1 MRRFLVLHSS
11 LQNHSFVKREYD
23 GLLNILA
30 SDFDAQFDFLDSL
43 ESLPSLSKYEDFIIS
58 TGGVENIFLDLLKR
72 NLVGTNVTL
81 IADGRFNSLAASMEI
96 LTYLNN
102 NNIKAFIAYGSNEE
116 ISARL
121 KDLTHVDF
129 VNEQCG
135 SAALSLSGDK
145 IAVFGEPSD
154 WLIASNVD
162 RDFLKQKFN
171 IDFVDI
177 PLDTLFRRFSLIDDN
192 MVEFLTTD
200 FQAVTS
206 RGETTERDLLDSLK
220 IYLAI
225 NQICQENNCTCAT
238 VRCFSIIEKLKA
250 TGCLALALLNDEG
263 IDAACEG
270 DLQSLLSMI
279 LVRRVTGMPS
289 FMANPSAMS
298 KDNHTTTFAHCTVPT
313 TMCRRYGFRSH
324 FESQCGLAVAGEFS
338 PSEVY
343 TIFKWGGEKLDRFFV
358 EEAVSVVA
366 PSNENLCRS
375 QLTLNFYNPEYM
387 LNNPIGN
394 HHIIVKGA
402 FADKL
407 RTVLKR

>member
-30 SDFDAQFDFLDSL
+30 SDFDAQFDFLDNL
-43 ESLPSLSKYEDFIIS
+43 ESLPSSSKYEDFIIS

-121 KDLTHVDF
+121 KDLTHIDF

-177 PLDTLFRRFSLIDDN
+177 PLETLFRRFSLIDDN

-279 LVRRVTGMPS
+279 LVRRITGMPS

-394 HHIIVKGA
+394 HHIILKGA

-407 RTVLKR
+407 RTALKR

>member
-11 LQNHSFVKREYD
+11 LQNHSFIKREYD

-30 SDFDAQFDFLDSL
+30 SDFDAQFDFLDNL
-43 ESLPSLSKYEDFIIS
+43 ESLPSSSKYEDFIIS

-96 LTYLNN
+96 LTFLNN

-121 KDLTHVDF
+121 KEHPHVDF

-192 MVEFLTTD
+192 MVEFLATD
-200 FQAVTS
+200 FKAVTS

-394 HHIIVKGA
+394 HHIILKGA

-407 RTVLKR
+407 RTALKR

>member
-30 SDFDAQFDFLDSL
+30 SDFDAQFDFLDNL
-43 ESLPSLSKYEDFIIS
+43 ESLPSSSKYEDFIIS

-121 KDLTHVDF
+121 KEHPHVDF

-407 RTVLKR
+407 RTALKR

>member
-30 SDFDAQFDFLDSL
+30 SDFDAQFDFLDNL
-43 ESLPSLSKYEDFIIS
+43 ESLPSSSKYEDFIIS

-121 KDLTHVDF
+121 KEHPHVDF

-162 RDFLKQKFN
+162 RDFLKQKFY

-192 MVEFLTTD
+192 MVEFLATD
-200 FQAVTS
+200 FQAVIS

-407 RTVLKR
+407 RTALKR

>member
-30 SDFDAQFDFLDSL
+30 SDFDAQFDFLDNL
-43 ESLPSLSKYEDFIIS
+43 ESLPSSSKYEDFIIS

-121 KDLTHVDF
+121 KDLTHIDF

-177 PLDTLFRRFSLIDDN
+177 PLETLFRRFSLIDDN

-375 QLTLNFYNPEYM
+375 QLILNFYNPEYM

-407 RTVLKR
+407 RTALKR

>member
-30 SDFDAQFDFLDSL
+30 SDFDAQFDFLDNL
-43 ESLPSLSKYEDFIIS
+43 ESLPSSSKYEDFIIS

-121 KDLTHVDF
+121 KDLTHIDF

-177 PLDTLFRRFSLIDDN
+177 PLETLFRRFSLIDDN
-192 MVEFLTTD
+192 MVEFLATD

-358 EEAVSVVA
+358 EEAISVVA

-407 RTVLKR
+407 RTALKR

>member
-30 SDFDAQFDFLDSL
+30 SDFDAQFDFLDNL
-43 ESLPSLSKYEDFIIS
+43 ESLPSSSKYEDFIIS

-96 LTYLNN
+96 LTYLNY

-121 KDLTHVDF
+121 KEHPHVDF

-192 MVEFLTTD
+192 MVEFLATD

-279 LVRRVTGMPS
+279 LVRRITGMPS

-358 EEAVSVVA
+358 EEAISVVA

-394 HHIIVKGA
+394 HHIILKGA

-407 RTVLKR
+407 RTALKR

>member
-30 SDFDAQFDFLDSL
+30 SDFDAQFDFLDNL
-43 ESLPSLSKYEDFIIS
+43 ESLPSSSKYEDFIIS

-96 LTYLNN
+96 LTYLNY

-121 KDLTHVDF
+121 KEHPHVDF

-338 PSEVY
+338 PSEVF

-407 RTVLKR
+407 RTALKR

>member
-30 SDFDAQFDFLDSL
+30 SDFDAQFDFLDNL
-43 ESLPSLSKYEDFIIS
+43 ESLPSSSKYEDFIIS

-121 KDLTHVDF
+121 KEHPHVDF

-192 MVEFLTTD
+192 MVEFLAAD

-394 HHIIVKGA
+394 HHIILKGA

-407 RTVLKR
+407 RTALKR

>member
-30 SDFDAQFDFLDSL
+30 SDFDAQFDFLDNL
-43 ESLPSLSKYEDFIIS
+43 ESLPSSSKYEDFIIS

-121 KDLTHVDF
+121 KDLTHIDF

-162 RDFLKQKFN
+162 RDFLKQKFY

-192 MVEFLTTD
+192 MVEFLAAD

-407 RTVLKR
+407 RTALKR

>member
-30 SDFDAQFDFLDSL
+30 SDFDAQFDFLDNL
-43 ESLPSLSKYEDFIIS
+43 ESLPSSSKYEDFIIS

-102 NNIKAFIAYGSNEE
+102 NNIKAVIAYGSNEE

-121 KDLTHVDF
+121 KDLTHIDF

-192 MVEFLTTD
+192 MVEFLATD

-220 IYLAI
+220 NYLAI

-407 RTVLKR
+407 RTALKR

>member
-30 SDFDAQFDFLDSL
+30 SDFDAQFDFLDNL
-43 ESLPSLSKYEDFIIS
+43 ESLPSSSKYEDFIIS

-102 NNIKAFIAYGSNEE
+102 NNIKAVIAYGSNEE

-121 KDLTHVDF
+121 KDLTHIDF

-192 MVEFLTTD
+192 MVEFLATD

-279 LVRRVTGMPS
+279 LVRRITGMPS

-394 HHIIVKGA
+394 HHIILKGA

-407 RTVLKR
+407 RTALKR

>member
-30 SDFDAQFDFLDSL
+30 SDFDAQFDFLDNL
-43 ESLPSLSKYEDFIIS
+43 ESLPSSSKYEDFIIS

-81 IADGRFNSLAASMEI
+81 IADGRFNSLAAAIEI

-121 KDLTHVDF
+121 KEHPHVDF

-192 MVEFLTTD
+192 MVEFLATD

-279 LVRRVTGMPS
+279 LVRRITGMPS

-358 EEAVSVVA
+358 EEAISVVA

-375 QLTLNFYNPEYM
+375 QLTLNFYNPEYI

-394 HHIIVKGA
+394 HHIILKGA

-407 RTVLKR
+407 RTALKR

>member
-30 SDFDAQFDFLDSL
+30 SDFDAQFDFLDNL
-43 ESLPSLSKYEDFIIS
+43 ESLPSSSKYEDFIIS

-121 KDLTHVDF
+121 KDLTHIDF

-177 PLDTLFRRFSLIDDN
+177 PLETLFRRFSLIDDN
-192 MVEFLTTD
+192 MVEFLATD

-394 HHIIVKGA
+394 HHIIVKGT

-407 RTVLKR
+407 RTALKR

>member
-30 SDFDAQFDFLDSL
+30 SDFDAQFDFLDNL
-43 ESLPSLSKYEDFIIS
+43 ESLPSSSKYEDFIIS

-96 LTYLNN
+96 LTYLNY

-121 KDLTHVDF
+121 KEHPHVDF

-135 SAALSLSGDK
+135 GAALSLSGDK

-192 MVEFLTTD
+192 MVEFLAAD

-407 RTVLKR
+407 RTALKR

>member
-30 SDFDAQFDFLDSL
+30 SDFDAQFDFLDNL
-43 ESLPSLSKYEDFIIS
+43 ESLPSSSKYEDFIIS

-121 KDLTHVDF
+121 KEHPHVDF

-162 RDFLKQKFN
+162 RDFLKQKFY

-192 MVEFLTTD
+192 MVEFLAAD

-394 HHIIVKGA
+394 HHIILKGA

-407 RTVLKR
+407 RTALKR

>member
-30 SDFDAQFDFLDSL
+30 SDFDAQFDFLDNL
-43 ESLPSLSKYEDFIIS
+43 ESLPSSSKYEDFIIS

-121 KDLTHVDF
+121 KEHPHVDF

-206 RGETTERDLLDSLK
+206 RGETTERDILDSLK

-407 RTVLKR
+407 RTALKR

>member
-30 SDFDAQFDFLDSL
+30 SDFDAQFDFLDNL
-43 ESLPSLSKYEDFIIS
+43 ESLPSSSKYEDFIIS

-121 KDLTHVDF
+121 KEHPHVDF

-162 RDFLKQKFN
+162 RDFLKQKFY

-192 MVEFLTTD
+192 MVEFLAAD

-279 LVRRVTGMPS
+279 LVRRITGMPS

-394 HHIIVKGA
+394 HHIILKGA

-407 RTVLKR
+407 RTALKR

>member
-30 SDFDAQFDFLDSL
+30 SDFDAQFDFLDNL
-43 ESLPSLSKYEDFIIS
+43 ESLPSSSKYEDFIIS

-102 NNIKAFIAYGSNEE
+102 NNIKAVIAYGSNEE

-121 KDLTHVDF
+121 KDLTHIDF

-192 MVEFLTTD
+192 MVEFLATD

-407 RTVLKR
+407 RTALKR

>member
-30 SDFDAQFDFLDSL
+30 SDFDAQFDFLDNL
-43 ESLPSLSKYEDFIIS
+43 ESLPSSSKYEDFIIS

-102 NNIKAFIAYGSNEE
+102 NNIKTFIAYGSNEE

-121 KDLTHVDF
+121 KEHTHVDF

-177 PLDTLFRRFSLIDDN
+177 PLETLFRRFSLIDDN
-192 MVEFLTTD
+192 MVEFLATD

-394 HHIIVKGA
+394 HHIILKGA

-407 RTVLKR
+407 RTALKR

>member
-121 KDLTHVDF
+121 KDLTHIDF

-177 PLDTLFRRFSLIDDN
+177 PLETLFRRFSLIDDN

-407 RTVLKR
+407 RTALKR

>member
-30 SDFDAQFDFLDSL
+30 SDFDAQFDFLDNL
-43 ESLPSLSKYEDFIIS
+43 ESLPSSSKYEDFIIS

-96 LTYLNN
+96 LTYLNY

-121 KDLTHVDF
+121 KEHPHVDF

-162 RDFLKQKFN
+162 RDFLKQKFY

-192 MVEFLTTD
+192 MVEFLATD

-394 HHIIVKGA
+394 HHIIVKGT

-407 RTVLKR
+407 RTALKR

>member
-30 SDFDAQFDFLDSL
+30 SDFDAQFDFLDNL
-43 ESLPSLSKYEDFIIS
+43 ESLPSSSKYEDFIIS

-72 NLVGTNVTL
+72 NLVGTSVPL

-121 KDLTHVDF
+121 KEHPHVDF

-162 RDFLKQKFN
+162 RDFLKQKFY

-192 MVEFLTTD
+192 MVEFLAAD

-313 TMCRRYGFRSH
+313 TMFRRYGFRSH

-394 HHIIVKGA
+394 HHIILKGA

-407 RTVLKR
+407 RTALKR

>member
-30 SDFDAQFDFLDSL
+30 SDFDAQFDFLDNL
-43 ESLPSLSKYEDFIIS
+43 ESLPSSSKYEDFIIS

-121 KDLTHVDF
+121 KEHPHVDF

-145 IAVFGEPSD
+145 IAVFGKPSD

-192 MVEFLTTD
+192 MVEFLATD

-279 LVRRVTGMPS
+279 LVRRITGMPS

-358 EEAVSVVA
+358 EEAISVVA

-394 HHIIVKGA
+394 HHIIVKGS

-407 RTVLKR
+407 RTALKR

>member
-23 GLLNILA
+23 GLLDILA
-30 SDFDAQFDFLDSL
+30 SDFDAQFDFLDNL
-43 ESLPSLSKYEDFIIS
+43 ESLPSSSKYEDFIIS

-121 KDLTHVDF
+121 KEHPHVDF

-177 PLDTLFRRFSLIDDN
+177 PLETLFRRFSLIDDN
-192 MVEFLTTD
+192 MVEFLATD

-407 RTVLKR
+407 RTALKR

>member
-30 SDFDAQFDFLDSL
+30 SDFDAQFDFLDNL
-43 ESLPSLSKYEDFIIS
+43 ESLPSSSKYEDFIIS

-121 KDLTHVDF
+121 KEHPHVDF

-145 IAVFGEPSD
+145 IAVFGKPSD

-192 MVEFLTTD
+192 MVEFLATD

-394 HHIIVKGA
+394 HHIILKGA

-407 RTVLKR
+407 RTALKR

>member
-30 SDFDAQFDFLDSL
+30 SDFDAQFDFLDNL
-43 ESLPSLSKYEDFIIS
+43 ESLPSSSKYEDFIIS

-121 KDLTHVDF
+121 KDLTHIDF

-162 RDFLKQKFN
+162 RNFLKQKFN

-192 MVEFLTTD
+192 MVEFLATD

-298 KDNHTTTFAHCTVPT
+298 KENHTTTFAHCTVPT

-407 RTVLKR
+407 RTALKR

>member
-30 SDFDAQFDFLDSL
+30 SDFDAQFDFLDNL
-43 ESLPSLSKYEDFIIS
+43 ESLPSSSKYEDFIIS

-121 KDLTHVDF
+121 KEHPHVDF

-177 PLDTLFRRFSLIDDN
+177 PLETLFRRFSLIDDN

-338 PSEVY
+338 PSEVF

-394 HHIIVKGA
+394 HHIILKGA

-407 RTVLKR
+407 RTALKR

>member
-30 SDFDAQFDFLDSL
+30 SDFDAQFDFLDNL
-43 ESLPSLSKYEDFIIS
+43 ESLPSSSKYENFIIS

-102 NNIKAFIAYGSNEE
+102 NNIKAVIAYGSNEE

-121 KDLTHVDF
+121 KEHPHVDF

-135 SAALSLSGDK
+135 GAALSLSGDK

-192 MVEFLTTD
+192 MVEFLATD

-298 KDNHTTTFAHCTVPT
+298 KENHTTTFAHCTVPT

-394 HHIIVKGA
+394 HHIILKGA

-407 RTVLKR
+407 RTALKR

>member
-30 SDFDAQFDFLDSL
+30 SDFDAQFDFLDNL
-43 ESLPSLSKYEDFIIS
+43 ESLPSSSKYEDFIIS

-121 KDLTHVDF
+121 KDLTHIDF

-177 PLDTLFRRFSLIDDN
+177 PLETLFRRFSLIDDN
-192 MVEFLTTD
+192 MVEFLATD

-279 LVRRVTGMPS
+279 LVRRITGMPS

>member
-23 GLLNILA
+23 GLLDILA
-30 SDFDAQFDFLDSL
+30 SDFDAQFDFLDNL
-43 ESLPSLSKYEDFIIS
+43 ESLPSSSKYEDFIIS

-121 KDLTHVDF
+121 KEHPHVDF

-177 PLDTLFRRFSLIDDN
+177 PLETLFRRFSLIDDN
-192 MVEFLTTD
+192 MVEFLATD

-279 LVRRVTGMPS
+279 LVRRVTGMSS

-394 HHIIVKGA
+394 HHIILKGA

-407 RTVLKR
+407 RTALKR

>member
-1 MRRFLVLHSS
+1 MRRFLVLRSS

-30 SDFDAQFDFLDSL
+30 SDFDAQFDFLDNL
-43 ESLPSLSKYEDFIIS
+43 ESLPSSSKYEDFIIS

-121 KDLTHVDF
+121 KEHPHVDF

-177 PLDTLFRRFSLIDDN
+177 PLETLFRRFSLIDDN
-192 MVEFLTTD
+192 MVEFLATD

-394 HHIIVKGA
+394 HHIILKGA

-407 RTVLKR
+407 RTALKR

>member
-30 SDFDAQFDFLDSL
+30 SDFDAQFDFLDNL
-43 ESLPSLSKYEDFIIS
+43 ESLPSSSKYEDFIIS

-121 KDLTHVDF
+121 KEHPHVDF

-177 PLDTLFRRFSLIDDN
+177 PLETLFRRFSLIDDN

-279 LVRRVTGMPS
+279 LVRRITGMPS

-407 RTVLKR
+407 RTALKR

>member
-30 SDFDAQFDFLDSL
+30 SDFDAQFDFLDNL
-43 ESLPSLSKYEDFIIS
+43 ESLPSSSKYEDFIIS

-121 KDLTHVDF
+121 KDLTHIDF

-192 MVEFLTTD
+192 MVEFLAAD

-407 RTVLKR
+407 RTALKR

>member
-30 SDFDAQFDFLDSL
+30 SDFDAQFDFLDNL
-43 ESLPSLSKYEDFIIS
+43 ESLPSSSKYEDFIIS

-121 KDLTHVDF
+121 KDLTHIDF

-177 PLDTLFRRFSLIDDN
+177 PLETLFRRFSLIDDN

-279 LVRRVTGMPS
+279 LVRRITGMPS

-338 PSEVY
+338 PSEVF

-394 HHIIVKGA
+394 HHIILKGA

-407 RTVLKR
+407 RTALKR

>member
-30 SDFDAQFDFLDSL
+30 SDFDAQFDFLDNL
-43 ESLPSLSKYEDFIIS
+43 ESLPSSSKYEDFIIS

-121 KDLTHVDF
+121 KDLTHIDF

-177 PLDTLFRRFSLIDDN
+177 PLETLFRRFSLIDDN

-338 PSEVY
+338 PSEVF

-407 RTVLKR
+407 RTALKR

>member
-30 SDFDAQFDFLDSL
+30 SDFDAQFDFLDNL
-43 ESLPSLSKYEDFIIS
+43 ESLPSSSKYEDFIIS

-121 KDLTHVDF
+121 KEHPNVDF

-135 SAALSLSGDK
+135 SAAFSLSGDK

-192 MVEFLTTD
+192 MVEFLAAD

-394 HHIIVKGA
+394 HHIILKGA

-407 RTVLKR
+407 RTALKR

>member
-30 SDFDAQFDFLDSL
+30 SDFDAQFDFLDNL
-43 ESLPSLSKYEDFIIS
+43 ESLPSSSKYEDFIIS

-121 KDLTHVDF
+121 KDLTHIDF

-162 RDFLKQKFN
+162 RNFLKQKFN

-192 MVEFLTTD
+192 MVEFLATD

-206 RGETTERDLLDSLK
+206 RGETTEKDLLDSLK

-298 KDNHTTTFAHCTVPT
+298 KENHTTTFAHCTVPT

-338 PSEVY
+338 PSEVF

-407 RTVLKR
+407 RTALKR

>member
-30 SDFDAQFDFLDSL
+30 SDFDAQFDFLDNL
-43 ESLPSLSKYEDFIIS
+43 ESLPSSSKYEDFIIS

-121 KDLTHVDF
+121 KDLTHIDF

-177 PLDTLFRRFSLIDDN
+177 PLETLFRRFSLIDDN
-192 MVEFLTTD
+192 MVEFLATD

-279 LVRRVTGMPS
+279 LVRRITGMPS

-394 HHIIVKGA
+394 HHIILKGA

-407 RTVLKR
+407 RTALKR

>member
-30 SDFDAQFDFLDSL
+30 SDFDAQFDFLDNL
-43 ESLPSLSKYEDFIIS
+43 ESLPSSSKYEDFIIS

-121 KDLTHVDF
+121 KEHPHVDF

-192 MVEFLTTD
+192 MVEFLAAD

-206 RGETTERDLLDSLK
+206 RGETTESDLLDSLK

-407 RTVLKR
+407 RTALKR